1 MSERSDTRDR
11 AGVDTGPSQAGVD
24 AQPVQTEALPSPGEP
39 VPAGAGDRQPV
50 LELRNVSTH
59 YGMVAVLRNVNV
71 EIYPGE
77 MVCLLG
83 GNASGKTTTLKTI
96 LGYVTPSEGDVVL
109 DGEVVSGLPTAQV
122 VSRGISMVPENRR
135 LFPNMTVSENLDLGA
150 YQRKDKAKLA
160 EDRERVLETFP
171 RIRERLKQKAGTL
184 SGGEQQ
190 MVAMGRALMADPK
203 VLLMDEPSMGLAPI
217 LVEQVFEIIKQIRA
231 LGRTV
236 FVVEQNA
243 NMALSI
249 ADRGYVIQ
257 TGQVVL
263 ADTAQNL
270 LDNPLMREA
279 YLGEL

>member
-1 MSERSDTRDR
+1 MSDEPPTTETPTVDPAET
-11 AGVDTGPSQAGVD
+11 GVDV
-24 AQPVQTEALPSPGEP
+24 QPVDTAALPTHAGSTPARDGE
-39 VPAGAGDRQPV
+39 RRPV
-50 LELRNVSTH
+50 LELRDVSTH
-59 YGMVAVLRNVNV
+59 YGLVAVLRNVNV
-71 EIYPGE
+71 EIFPGE

-96 LGYVTPSEGDVVL
+96 LGYVKPTEGDVVL
-109 DGEVVSGLPTAQV
+109 DGEVVTGLPTSEV
-122 VSRGISMVPENRR
+122 VSKGISMVPENRR
-135 LFPNMTVSENLDLGA
+135 LFANMTVSENLDLGA
-150 YQRKDKAKLA
+150 YQRKDKAKIA
-160 EDRERVLETFP
+160 EDREKVLETFP

-263 ADTAQNL
+263 ADTAKNL

>member
-1 MSERSDTRDR
+1 MSDEPPTTETPTVDPAET
-11 AGVDTGPSQAGVD
+11 GVDV
-24 AQPVQTEALPSPGEP
+24 QPVDTAALPTHAESTPARDGE
-39 VPAGAGDRQPV
+39 RRPV
-50 LELRNVSTH
+50 LELRDVSTH
-59 YGMVAVLRNVNV
+59 YGLVAVLRNVNV
-71 EIYPGE
+71 EIFPGE

-96 LGYVTPSEGDVVL
+96 LGYVKPTEGDVVL
-109 DGEVVSGLPTAQV
+109 DGEVVTGLPTSEV
-122 VSRGISMVPENRR
+122 VSKGISMVPENRR
-135 LFPNMTVSENLDLGA
+135 LFANMTVSENLDLGA
-150 YQRKDKAKLA
+150 YQRKDKAKIA
-160 EDRERVLETFP
+160 EDREKVLETFP

-263 ADTAQNL
+263 ADTAKNL